1 MPNGYRLFLGALV
14 AITTLNLVLF
24 LQQRRRGGGEGEGQN
39 NDGEGGRQAEEIR
52 LLDGLAL
59 APKGMSASN
68 GRSAGS
74 IWTLDPTFRLLAAL
88 DDPKHLFLL
97 EPALL
102 AKVVGR
108 EEMAELMWRFNL
120 SPTILHRPSSSS
132 SVTLGMFADKMVSPP
147 FQYFCFNSI

>member
-39 NDGEGGRQAEEIR
+39 NDGEGGRQAEVR
-52 LLDGLAL
+52 LLDGLAV
-59 APKGMSASN
+59 PKGMSVSN
-68 GRSAGS
+68 GRSSGS

-108 EEMAELMWRFNL
+108 EEMAELAWRFNL
-120 SPTILHRPSSSS
+120 SPTILHRPSSSSS